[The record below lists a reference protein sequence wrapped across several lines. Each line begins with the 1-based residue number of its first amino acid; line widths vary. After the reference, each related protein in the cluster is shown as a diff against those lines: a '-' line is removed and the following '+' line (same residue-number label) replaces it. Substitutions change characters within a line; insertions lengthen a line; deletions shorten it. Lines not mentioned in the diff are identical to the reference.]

1 MTISGTPMLAT
12 ARLSTIG
19 ITVFERGWLSSN
31 NVLFQGKESTAL
43 VDSGY
48 CTHAE
53 QTVALVQDALQT
65 RPLDLLLNTH
75 LHSDHCGG
83 NASLQS
89 NWPHLTTLIPP
100 GQAGAVA
107 HWDSVALSHEPT
119 GQTCPVFKFQNV
131 LAPGDTIELGDL
143 PWEIHAAKGHD
154 PHSIVL
160 FEPVSRTLISADA
173 LWENG
178 FGVVF
183 PELEDIA
190 AFDEVADTL
199 SLIQALNPITVIPG
213 HGAVFEDVDLALQRA
228 RSRLNQFVA
237 NPEQHRRYALK
248 VLLKFKLLEWQ
259 SIGFGTLLDW
269 YARTPYI
276 SQIERRREPISP
288 EEMEHSLHSLISELA
303 KSHALRVEGDTI
315 VNI

>member
-1 MTISGTPMLAT
+1 MLAT

-100 GQAGAVA
+100 GDTEPMNDAEAIRERFQHDLAAVIDAGAC
-107 HWDSVALSHEPT
+107 ALAPTTVVDLTPMGTGGDPEVLRT
-119 GQTCPVFKFQNV
+119 GQ
-131 LAPGDTIELGDL
+131 GSLG
-143 PWEIHAAKGHD
+143 
-154 PHSIVL
+154 
-160 FEPVSRTLISADA
+160 A
-173 LWENG
+173 LG
-178 FGVVF
+178 
-183 PELEDIA
+183 L
-190 AFDEVADTL
+190 
-199 SLIQALNPITVIPG
+199 
-213 HGAVFEDVDLALQRA
+213 
-228 RSRLNQFVA
+228 
-237 NPEQHRRYALK
+237 
-248 VLLKFKLLEWQ
+248 
-259 SIGFGTLLDW
+259 
-269 YARTPYI
+269 
-276 SQIERRREPISP
+276 
-288 EEMEHSLHSLISELA
+288 
-303 KSHALRVEGDTI
+303 
-315 VNI
+315 